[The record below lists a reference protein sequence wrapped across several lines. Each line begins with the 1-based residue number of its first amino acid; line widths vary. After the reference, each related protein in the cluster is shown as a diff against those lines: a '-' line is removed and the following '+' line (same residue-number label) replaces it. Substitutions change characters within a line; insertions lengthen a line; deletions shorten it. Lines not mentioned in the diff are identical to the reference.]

1 MERSINRSKLINWKE
16 RGTFVIH
23 CICSNFAES
32 LENSKDDF
40 SNTYDNN
47 FAMILNKIF
56 ALYWVIRVAVL
67 NVCFQEM
74 LSTYKSL
81 LE

>member
-1 MERSINRSKLINWKE
+1 MERNINRSKLINWKE
-16 RGTFVIH
+16 TRTFVIH

>member
-16 RGTFVIH
+16 TRTFVIH

-32 LENSKDDF
+32 SENSKDDF
-40 SNTYDNN
+40 SNTYDNK

>member
-16 RGTFVIH
+16 TRTFVIH

-40 SNTYDNN
+40 SNTYDNK

>member
-1 MERSINRSKLINWKE
+1 MERNINRSKLINWKE
-16 RGTFVIH
+16 TRTFVIH

-40 SNTYDNN
+40 SNTYDNK

-56 ALYWVIRVAVL
+56 ALYWVIGVAVL

>member
-16 RGTFVIH
+16 TRTFVIH